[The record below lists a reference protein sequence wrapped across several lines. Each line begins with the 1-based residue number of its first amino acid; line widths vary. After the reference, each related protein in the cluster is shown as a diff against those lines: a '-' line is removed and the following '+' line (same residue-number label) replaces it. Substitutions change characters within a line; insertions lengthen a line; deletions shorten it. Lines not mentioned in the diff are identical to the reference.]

1 MRKYKIAIYSGE
13 IPPPTFIDRLI
24 NGLAADNHSIVLV
37 GNLTKK
43 VTYQSNQIKIIGFSG
58 RISKFWILTKY
69 SFLLFLFQKQ
79 NKKKIDKWISSNVK
93 NSKLSKIRFYPV
105 LYHKPDIFHLQWAK
119 SIADW
124 VWVKEFDI
132 KLIVS
137 LRGAHINYTPI
148 CEPKFA
154 EIYRK
159 YFPLVDAFHGVS
171 NEIIKEAL
179 KYNAAIEKCKVVYSG
194 LDLEKLTFDSK
205 EKQVGKIQILSI
217 GRNHWKKGYRY
228 ALDAMHILKKNNIKF
243 TYTIVGVDLDEEL
256 HFQRKQLDLIDEVIF
271 VPKLAFNDV
280 TLKLRNSD
288 FLLLPS
294 LEEGIA
300 NVVLEAM
307 AIGTIVISTDCGGM
321 KEVVKH
327 KENGFLVPV
336 RNSLDMANAIQ
347 EANRLS
353 DTERLKMLMLA
364 RQQIEK
370 NHNTKKM
377 IHTMLTLY
385 NQAYESENS

>member
-1 MRKYKIAIYSGE
+1 MKKYKIAIYSGE

-24 NGLAADNHSIVLV
+24 NGLANENQSILLV

-43 VTYQSNQIKIIGFSG
+43 VTYQSNQITIVGFSG
-58 RISKFWILTKY
+58 RISKFWLLIKY
-69 SFLLFLFQKQ
+69 SLLLFLFQRQ
-79 NKKKIDKWISSNVK
+79 NKKKIDKWIRANVK
-93 NSKLSKIRFYPV
+93 NTKLSKIRFYPV

-154 EIYRK
+154 TIYKK
-159 YFPLVDAFHGVS
+159 YFPMVDAFHGVS
-171 NEIIKEAL
+171 NEIIKETL

-194 LDLEKLTFDSK
+194 LDLEKLTFHCK
-205 EKQVGKIQILSI
+205 TKRVENIQLLSI

-228 ALDAMHILKKNNIKF
+228 ALDAMQILKQNNIRF
-243 TYTIVGVDLDEEL
+243 TYTIIGVDLDEEL
-256 HFQRKQLDLIDEVIF
+256 HFQRKQLDLLDEVIF

-280 TLKLRNSD
+280 ILKLRNSD
-288 FLLLPS
+288 LLLLPS

-307 AIGTIVISTDCGGM
+307 AIGTMVISTDCGGM
-321 KEVVKH
+321 KEVLRH

-336 RNSLDMANAIQ
+336 RNPLEMANAIREVIQ
-347 EANRLS
+347 LS
-353 DTERLKMLMLA
+353 DIERSKMLSLA
-364 RQQIEK
+364 REQIEK
-370 NHNTKKM
+370 NHNAETM

-385 NQAYESENS
+385 NQAYEHKNS